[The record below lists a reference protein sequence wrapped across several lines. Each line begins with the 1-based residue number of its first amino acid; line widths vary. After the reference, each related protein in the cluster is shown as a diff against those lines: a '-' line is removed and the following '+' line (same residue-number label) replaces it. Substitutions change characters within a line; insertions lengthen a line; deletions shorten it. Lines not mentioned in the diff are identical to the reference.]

1 MLAQRFRLYPVYSFL
16 FCFFKQ
22 VSNRVWV
29 ILVSMIKI
37 EKFYPLYS
45 SLDLKSILCFIF
57 PFSVRTPE
65 TFFEPTVDLFYIKK
79 LDMLP

>member
-1 MLAQRFRLYPVYSFL
+1 
-16 FCFFKQ
+16 
-22 VSNRVWV
+22 
-29 ILVSMIKI
+29 MIKI

-57 PFSVRTPE
+57 PFSVLTPE

-79 LDMLP
+79 LDILP

>member
-1 MLAQRFRLYPVYSFL
+1 MLVF
-16 FCFFKQ
+16 
-22 VSNRVWV
+22 
-29 ILVSMIKI
+29 LVSMIKV

-57 PFSVRTPE
+57 PFSVLTPE